1 MGIFDFFKKNK
12 NSAPIEVEKK
22 TVDIEESKIIEEN
35 KSKPRYQKI
44 ELSGNKHVISD
55 PYSGFEYEIDDTFKE
70 TKSHAG
76 EVEVISVYAPDR
88 EDWSE
93 ADIPSVYVL
102 IDDTIYSAI
111 EEYREKETYSEA
123 ISFEKADGLFL
134 FKANIK
140 YYDMMMY
147 FYAFEVEKETY
158 TDEHGLCVCYPT
170 EYVGTAEEEKL
181 KSLLDEVAES
191 FKLI

>member
-12 NSAPIEVEKK
+12 NSAPIEVEEK
-22 TVDIEESKIIEEN
+22 TVEIEESTIIEEK

-44 ELSGNKHVISD
+44 ELSGNKRVISD

-102 IDDTIYSAI
+102 MDDTIYYAI

-158 TDEHGLCVCYPT
+158 TVEHGLCVCYPS

>member
-1 MGIFDFFKKNK
+1 MNGFF
-12 NSAPIEVEKK
+12 AGVY
-22 TVDIEESKIIEEN
+22 ES
-35 KSKPRYQKI
+35 
-44 ELSGNKHVISD
+44 ISV
-55 PYSGFEYEIDDTFKE
+55 KE
-70 TKSHAG
+70 TPNG
-76 EVEVISVYAPDR
+76 
-88 EDWSE
+88 
-93 ADIPSVYVL
+93 PSKFR
-102 IDDTIYSAI
+102 I